1 MRKTH
6 TRPRS
11 SRPARHA
18 YRALLALAVTLG
30 SLALAPRGHAASA
43 AGRLTFF
50 SVPPIFGTP
59 CVCQGIA
66 VGSDHN
72 LWFTQLEGNLMGRMT
87 VTGSVTQPRFP
98 FSIQPAGEAWL
109 TGGPDGALWVT
120 LSDPI
125 GAHSKIG
132 RITTQGVA
140 TVFPVPGLSTVNGIT
155 AGPDGALWFTD
166 RLGSVDRISITG
178 TVIEFGT
185 GPGTQPYQITS
196 GPDGNLW
203 FTDFNR
209 RIGRITPSGHVTLFT
224 PAIGNGL
231 PDAIT
236 RGPDG
241 ALWFSVDGQNAR
253 IGRITTAGAIA
264 FFPLP
269 HPQDSIFVQGLIT
282 GPDGNLWFTMNDS
295 TTNQGAIGR
304 ITTGGQVSEIIV
316 PPSSRSNPN
325 APLGLTVGPDGA
337 LWFGVDHGKIGRLE
351 LRR

>member
-1 MRKTH
+1 MKT
-6 TRPRS
+6 TQETPRFS
-11 SRPARHA
+11 KPARRV

-30 SLALAPRGHAASA
+30 SLALAPRGHAAGLGS
-43 AGRLTFF
+43 LTLFP
-50 SVPPIFGTP
+50 VPPIFGTP

-72 LWFTQLEGNLMGRMT
+72 LWFTELEGNLMGRIT
-87 VTGSVTQPRFP
+87 VTGTVAQPHFP
-98 FSIQPAGEAWL
+98 FSINPAGEAWVAS
-109 TGGPDGALWVT
+109 GPDGALWVT

-132 RITTQGVA
+132 RITTGGA
-140 TVFPVPGLSTVNGIT
+140 TTVFPIPGHSIVNGIA

-178 TVIEFGT
+178 TVSIFST

-209 RIGRITPSGHVTLFT
+209 RLGKITLSGHITFFT
-224 PAIGNGL
+224 PNIGNGL

-236 RGPDG
+236 TGPDG

-253 IGRITTAGAIA
+253 IGRITTAGAIT

-269 HPQDSIFVQGLIT
+269 RPQDSILVQGLVT
-282 GPDGNLWFTMNDS
+282 GPDGNLWFTMNDG

-304 ITTGGQVSEIIV
+304 MTTGGQVSEMIA
-316 PPSSRSNPN
+316 PPSGRSNPN
-325 APLGLTVGPDGA
+325 APLGLTVGPDKA
-337 LWFGVDHGKIGRLE
+337 LWFGVNHGKIGRFVLSS
-351 LRR
+351 